1 MKKTLLLFILA
12 VSTIFLFGQSLSLTY
27 EGEPVE
33 PNSMIYANGDPSD
46 DLIQAAIDV
55 TNNASSDLTVKAK
68 KVINEGDTLA
78 GTSNYFC
85 WGACYPPFVYI
96 SPAEVLIE
104 AGQTTDEFFGDYEPK
119 DIPGKSVIRYCWWD
133 VNNPDDSVS
142 VTVQFNAS
150 PAGISDD
157 PATANVSSRVYP
169 NPATTRVNF
178 SYALPQSTATASIV
192 ISNILGSKIMDI
204 PLNGNEGTMA
214 VNVSDLRQGVYFYNL
229 IADGERV
236 DTQKLIINN

>member
-1 MKKTLLLFILA
+1 MKKILLLLILA
-12 VSTIFLFGQSLSLTY
+12 FSTVFLFGQSLSLTY

-33 PNSMIYANGDPSD
+33 PNSTVYVTGDPTD
-46 DLIQAAIDV
+46 DVIQVFIDV
-55 TNNASSDLTVKAK
+55 TNNSSADLSVKMK
-68 KVINEGDTLA
+68 KVINEGDTLT

-85 WGACYPPFVYI
+85 WGACFPSFVYI
-96 SPAEVLIE
+96 SPNEIVIG
-104 AGQTTDEFFGDYEPK
+104 AGQTSSEFYGDYEPREV
-119 DIPGKSVIRYCWWD
+119 PGKSKISYCWWD

-142 VTVQFNAS
+142 VTVEYNAS

-157 PATANVSSRVYP
+157 PAFANVSSRVYP

-204 PLNGNEGTMA
+204 PLNGNEGTIA
-214 VNVSDLRQGVYFYNL
+214 VNVSHLRQGVYFYNL
-229 IADGERV
+229 IADGERI